1 MHCTDSAASPK
12 EEPLSLRR
20 LRESLSSL
28 ERLERQRHALRDRF
42 EAYPGGLGNSSENL
56 TGEGREDGRRQGR
69 PLSPRPSLPCRQSE
83 SPPRRGGG
91 TGGVGSFTSPREPM
105 WQSSIAEEPRACG
118 TGFAPPSPR
127 QSQSRDNA
135 LALALERSQ
144 DHIEALQRERDE
156 AQRKAAEQ
164 EAEVLR
170 LTMLVERSEAGHCAL
185 LEERQRELTEVQR
198 LRRENREARDQLV
211 ALRTEVNQ
219 TRGNSEEKRQRF
231 ERIISEQREQIEALQ
246 EANGLA
252 ERELQD
258 RGTQSSDMETALFS
272 CLQER
277 TALLQFMVDLLSA
290 LQTLFYDPTPF
301 TRLRLRSPSPT
312 PGGANC
318 AGRRRAASRET
329 WHRHSGCYACASSDW
344 VPAAGQPLDRSLK
357 DLQVSGSEDLK
368 ELCSALEGEI
378 AQASQAFSAQVQRVL
393 AEAEQS
399 ARAVSTVHQPGQ
411 QMRACGAWVEQEKR
425 RKEKQGLPADRAVPS
440 VDWGEERAQYL
451 TTTRAMETKFA
462 QLIKLRRL
470 LQAKFNAARKKA
482 QTGKY

>member
-1 MHCTDSAASPK
+1 
-12 EEPLSLRR
+12 
-20 LRESLSSL
+20 
-28 ERLERQRHALRDRF
+28 
-42 EAYPGGLGNSSENL
+42 
-56 TGEGREDGRRQGR
+56 
-69 PLSPRPSLPCRQSE
+69 
-83 SPPRRGGG
+83 
-91 TGGVGSFTSPREPM
+91 M

-135 LALALERSQ
+135 LGLALERSQ

-170 LTMLVERSEAGHCAL
+170 LTMLVERSEARRSANML
-185 LEERQRELTEVQR
+185 ASAWSLSKFLRRELTEVQR

-357 DLQVSGSEDLK
+357 DLQVSGSDDLK

>member
-56 TGEGREDGRRQGR
+56 AEGREGPDGRRQGR

-127 QSQSRDNA
+127 HSQSRDNA

-198 LRRENREARDQLV
+198 LRREHREAREQLV
-211 ALRTEVNQ
+211 ALRTEVSQ
-219 TRGNSEEKRQRF
+219 TRGSSEEKRQRF

-329 WHRHSGCYACASSDW
+329 WHR
-344 VPAAGQPLDRSLK
+344 PAAGQPLDRSLK

-368 ELCSALEGEI
+368 ELCSALESEI

-451 TTTRAMETKFA
+451 TTTRAMETKFG

-470 LQAKFNAARKKA
+470 LQARFNAAARKKA

>member
-1 MHCTDSAASPK
+1 MDTASSPT

-42 EAYPGGLGNSSENL
+42 ESYPGGFATEPL
-56 TGEGREDGRRQGR
+56 TSAGREGEKRVPAAGR
-69 PLSPRPSLPCRQSE
+69 PSTPPRHVE

-91 TGGVGSFTSPREPM
+91 TGGIGSFISPREAV
-105 WQSSIAEEPRACG
+105 WQSSIAEEPKIGNAL
-118 TGFAPPSPR
+118 ASPR
-127 QSQSRDNA
+127 HSQSRDNA

-156 AQRKAAEQ
+156 ALRKAAEQ

-185 LEERQRELTEVQR
+185 LEERQRELSDVQR
-198 LRRENREARDQLV
+198 LRREHREAREQLV
-211 ALRTEVNQ
+211 ALRAEVSQ

-231 ERIISEQREQIEALQ
+231 ERMIAEQREQIEALQ

-258 RGTQSSDMETALFS
+258 RGSQSSDMETALFS

-318 AGRRRAASRET
+318 AQRRRTASSER
-329 WHRHSGCYACASSDW
+329 HRHSGCYACASSDW
-344 VPAAGQPLDRSLK
+344 VPTAGQPLERSLK

-440 VDWGEERAQYL
+440 VDWAEERAQYL
-451 TTTRAMETKFA
+451 STTRAMETKFA

-470 LQAKFNAARKKA
+470 LQAKFNAARKKVQA
-482 QTGKY
+482 GKY

>member
-1 MHCTDSAASPK
+1 M
-12 EEPLSLRR
+12 
-20 LRESLSSL
+20 
-28 ERLERQRHALRDRF
+28 
-42 EAYPGGLGNSSENL
+42 
-56 TGEGREDGRRQGR
+56 RQGTNWW
-69 PLSPRPSLPCRQSE
+69 PC
-83 SPPRRGGG
+83 
-91 TGGVGSFTSPREPM
+91 
-105 WQSSIAEEPRACG
+105 
-118 TGFAPPSPR
+118 
-127 QSQSRDNA
+127 
-135 LALALERSQ
+135 
-144 DHIEALQRERDE
+144 
-156 AQRKAAEQ
+156 
-164 EAEVLR
+164 
-170 LTMLVERSEAGHCAL
+170 
-185 LEERQRELTEVQR
+185 
-198 LRRENREARDQLV
+198 
-211 ALRTEVNQ
+211 EVNQ